1 MLTVLELTG
10 PSSKEKKENPLTNK
24 RGSVNV
30 VLYIV
35 KRSNEMEC
43 GNWFNIFANI

>member
-10 PSSKEKKENPLTNK
+10 PSSNKEKENPLANK
-24 RGSVNV
+24 RGSVNL
-30 VLYIV
+30 VLYTV